1 MLSISIEY
9 LQSIYEIKAS
19 TEQPDYDE
27 ALDNIESLI
36 TDICDVLSDT
46 QSVGFRVSG
55 FGELAWPVDVGTDL
69 ATIIPQIPD
78 VLGALH
84 QSENTSIQFY
94 EQGIGRELFFSCNNS
109 RVKMTCKYLTEDKPM
124 PIKETA
130 DLSELRNMF
139 GEFLASF
146 IRLSNII
153 CPAIAE
159 HRIFRD
165 WLKDVFCVTENTEVY
180 ETYTISRAEF
190 DSAIFP
196 EDDDESL
203 SQKLSKLDELMES
216 QPDLTVKPDSDLI
229 NLADELT
236 QGNEN

>member
-1 MLSISIEY
+1 
-9 LQSIYEIKAS
+9 
-19 TEQPDYDE
+19 
-27 ALDNIESLI
+27 
-36 TDICDVLSDT
+36 
-46 QSVGFRVSG
+46 
-55 FGELAWPVDVGTDL
+55 
-69 ATIIPQIPD
+69 
-78 VLGALH
+78 
-84 QSENTSIQFY
+84 
-94 EQGIGRELFFSCNNS
+94 
-109 RVKMTCKYLTEDKPM
+109 MTCKYLTEDKPM